1 MIEAIDSKKSVSPIS
16 LLEAMKMLARA
27 WDKVTDKTVQNCFKE
42 AEFSEIE
49 DDDTVSDDQFAA
61 LKDSIT
67 QFSILDK
74 TFEDIT
80 AKNVASFDDI
90 LCQHYPTRIS
100 WQTFYLLILITNTN
114 PTKIPLNLRFAAID
128 TIRTVL
134 ETSSEM

>member
-1 MIEAIDSKKSVSPIS
+1 MIEAIDSKKSLSPIS
-16 LLEAMKMLARA
+16 LLEAMKMLVRA
-27 WDKVTDKTVQNCFKE
+27 WDEVTDKTVQNCFKE

-49 DDDTVSDDQFAA
+49 DDDTVSDDPFAA

-90 LCQHYPTRIS
+90 LVSTLSNEDIFADLLAVDIDNQHES
-100 WQTFYLLILITNTN
+100 NE
-114 PTKIPLNLRFAAID
+114 D
-128 TIRTVL
+128 
-134 ETSSEM
+134 SSQSEVCSH

>member
-1 MIEAIDSKKSVSPIS
+1 MIEAIDSKKSLSPIS
-16 LLEAMKMLARA
+16 LLEAMKMLVRA
-27 WDKVTDKTVQNCFKE
+27 WDEVTDKTVQNCFKE

-49 DDDTVSDDQFAA
+49 DDNTVSDDPFAA

-90 LCQHYPTRIS
+90 LVSTLSNEDILADLLAVDIDNQHESNEDSSQSEVLQP
-100 WQTFYLLILITNTN
+100 LIQ
-114 PTKIPLNLRFAAID
+114 
-128 TIRTVL
+128 L
-134 ETSSEM
+134 ELF

>member
-1 MIEAIDSKKSVSPIS
+1 MIEAIDSKKPLSPIS
-16 LLEAMKMLARA
+16 LLEAMKMLVRA
-27 WDKVTDKTVQNCFKE
+27 WDEVTDKTVQNCFKE

-49 DDDTVSDDQFAA
+49 DDNTVSDDPFAA

-90 LCQHYPTRIS
+90 LVSTLSNEDILADLLAVDIDNQHESNEDSSQSEVLQP
-100 WQTFYLLILITNTN
+100 LIQ
-114 PTKIPLNLRFAAID
+114 
-128 TIRTVL
+128 L
-134 ETSSEM
+134 ELF

>member
-49 DDDTVSDDQFAA
+49 DDDTVSDDPFAA

-90 LCQHYPTRIS
+90 LVSTLSNEDILADLLAVDIDNQHES
-100 WQTFYLLILITNTN
+100 NE
-114 PTKIPLNLRFAAID
+114 D
-128 TIRTVL
+128 
-134 ETSSEM
+134 SSQSEVCSH